1 MRGRVFGPIQA
12 FYLRETTMVMVPAG
26 EHSLFSRPRIKF
38 WTYLFLWLT
47 VVATAGCDSSSSYP
61 ASNGTQPRVEKL
73 KTNINADEARQLA
86 EPISKTPGLSV
97 DANAA
102 QNMAIGNEV
111 YNGMEP
117 PKGLKTS
124 RLFDTSAGN
133 DDARF
138 ARLEAAVQKLR
149 DDFDSVS
156 PSINRLIS
164 IEGEIQSLVDQLN
177 VLVDQDSGQQAIADV
192 PPVSAAMIEE
202 NNTNDAGMANEA
214 PVPIAPPPP
223 PAAAAKVETP
233 VKEEMQKPVAAVS
246 GTDRVTAIR
255 IGDHD
260 TTVRIVLETTADLP
274 YTATIDPEKI
284 LIVSFIKAGAAET
297 VSAANTKSGLIK
309 SIDATPQG
317 NGGLIV
323 AMPLAKDSKIVR
335 QGVLKPDGENS
346 RYRIYIDLQK

>member
-1 MRGRVFGPIQA
+1 MI
-12 FYLRETTMVMVPAG
+12 MVPARG
-26 EHSLFSRPRIKF
+26 HTPFSWPRMKF
-38 WTYLFLWLT
+38 WGYLALWLT

-61 ASNGTQPRVEKL
+61 ASSGTQPRVEKL

-117 PKGLKTS
+117 PKGLKTN

-133 DDARF
+133 DDERF

-177 VLVDQDSGQQAIADV
+177 VLVEQDNGQQAIADV
-192 PPVSAAMIEE
+192 PPVSADMIEE
-202 NNTNDAGMANEA
+202 DSAQDAKQA
-214 PVPIAPPPP
+214 PLPIAPPPP
-223 PAAAAKVETP
+223 PVPQEEKVTVQETAEKQLAP
-233 VKEEMQKPVAAVS
+233 VSSA
-246 GTDRVTAIR
+246 DRVTAVR
-255 IGDHD
+255 FGDHD

-284 LIVSFIKAGAAET
+284 LIVSFIKAGADDT
-297 VSAANTKSGLIK
+297 VSASSTKSGLIK

-323 AMPLAKDSKIVR
+323 AMPLSKDSKIVR
-335 QGVLKPDGENS
+335 QGVLKPDGQNAH
-346 RYRIYIDLQK
+346 YRIYIDLQK